1 MKKQQVQPRP
11 PIVYLFVFTKQNNV
25 ERQEYFLVFL
35 FIQNCMAVLSQ
46 SDHFCDIWR
55 PEIFCEL
62 WIRFLA
68 AFRW

>member
-11 PIVYLFVFTKQNNV
+11 PNIYLFIFTKQNNV
-25 ERQEYFLVFL
+25 KRQEYFLVIF

-46 SDHFCDIWR
+46 SDHFCDIQR

-68 AFRW
+68 AFHW